1 MRSGPRW
8 RAAPSPAH
16 PEGASCTSLSRR
28 KQQSLEAEEAKRRLK
43 EQSIFVSYFPGLL
56 CLARNV
62 SMVGVFC
69 PLRAWVGHPYHESV
83 GSSTCL
89 VGSWCLCEKQ
99 TKKQT
104 TATTTAKHFFSMLFS
119 KLEKKIHPDSDPP

>member
-8 RAAPSPAH
+8 RTTPSPAH
-16 PEGASCTSLSRR
+16 PEGASSRTSLSRR

-56 CLARNV
+56 GLARNE
-62 SMVGVFC
+62 SMVCVFC

-99 TKKQT
+99 TKNKSNSKT
-104 TATTTAKHFFSMLFS
+104 KHFFSMLFS
-119 KLEKKIHPDSDPP
+119 ELKKKIHPDSDPP